1 VVTLVLYLWEAVVVV
16 KKEQVVL
23 VEKYARVVVVATKI
37 ANANV
42 KFVKIPVEENAF
54 VLVRKNDAVEIT
66 VQEDVVLGKENSN

>member
-1 VVTLVLYLWEAVVVV
+1 
-16 KKEQVVL
+16 VL
-23 VEKYARVVVVATKI
+23 VEKCARVVVVATKI

-42 KFVKIPVEENAF
+42 KCVKIPVEENAF